1 MFMDMFTD
9 MRVDTIPG
17 ARSCTRAGRSS
28 APGLALPGLAL
39 GLVLVLA
46 LAGCTPGG
54 KGPDLVALAPA
65 DTALEATDRSGP
77 SGRSDVHIAAD
88 GAASLMTPSATQSD
102 RDTDVSADA
111 GPDAAEASLPRLPV
125 IRAGTAVEA
134 LAMAALEESERLS
147 PGRDLVVQ
155 RRQERAAIGR
165 QRWPQLA
172 PVAEL
177 DQDGNVGAG
186 VGATLTLYDFGRNK
200 ALAAEA
206 DRAIDLARLDL
217 WQERI
222 DSVHEALGLLV
233 DAGEA
238 LALRDASAASLVDV
252 AELRQYA
259 QSRVGAGIADRSEQ
273 LLFDVRIAELR
284 NEVKADT
291 AALRLALGQIAV
303 ATKTSYTQ
311 ASVPSLGAT
320 QAALMPSSAPDGSG
334 TSTSGTTSGTISG
347 SAPGSGSP
355 ELMRARLEYA
365 GAEHRL
371 DLTGA
376 RRFPSLQLKGSVL
389 TNQRGDVTPTATLSL
404 GTADF
409 AGLSAGPALSAADAA
424 LSSARAN
431 VERVTRDLRV
441 EARRIALER
450 MRLESRAASLANL
463 ETEARHSVALFL
475 EQQDVGGRP
484 LTDGITVYRILLQA
498 RRDHVSARAGL
509 LRLRL
514 REAVQNG
521 TLVRRGG

>member
-1 MFMDMFTD
+1 
-9 MRVDTIPG
+9 MRVVV
-17 ARSCTRAGRSS
+17 S
-28 APGLALPGLAL
+28 LALS
-39 GLVLVLA
+39 LA
-46 LAGCTPGG
+46 LAGCTLSARG
-54 KGPDLVALAPA
+54 
-65 DTALEATDRSGP
+65 SGP
-77 SGRSDVHIAAD
+77 SGASDVAVAAD
-88 GAASLMTPSATQSD
+88 GAASAGTPSATLS
-102 RDTDVSADA
+102 
-111 GPDAAEASLPRLPV
+111 GPDAADTPPPLLPA
-125 IRAGTAVEA
+125 IRTGTAVEA
-134 LAMAALEESERLS
+134 LALAALEESERTS

-155 RRQERAAIGR
+155 RRQERATIR
-165 QRWPQLA
+165 RNRWPQLA

-177 DQDGNVGAG
+177 DEDGKVGAG
-186 VGATLTLYDFGRNK
+186 AGATLTLYDFGRNS
-200 ALAAEA
+200 ALEAEA
-206 DRAIDLARLDL
+206 DRAIDLAWLDL

-238 LALRDASAASLVDV
+238 RALRDASAASLVDV
-252 AELRQYA
+252 TQLHQFAR
-259 QSRVGAGIADRSEQ
+259 SRVGAGIADRSEQ
-273 LLFDVRIAELR
+273 LLFDVRVAELR

-303 ATKTSYTQ
+303 ATKKSYTE

-320 QAALMPSSAPDGSG
+320 QAALLPSSAPAGSG
-334 TSTSGTTSGTISG
+334 TSSISASG
-347 SAPGSGSP
+347 SGVSP
-355 ELMRARLEYA
+355 ALMRARLEYA
-365 GAEHRL
+365 LAEHRL

-389 TNQRGDVTPTATLSL
+389 MDHNGDVTPVAKLSL

-409 AGLSAGPALSAADAA
+409 AGLSAGPAQAAADAA

-441 EARRIALER
+441 ETRRIALER
-450 MRLESRAASLANL
+450 VRLESRAASLASL
-463 ETEARHSVALFL
+463 ETEARRSVALFL

-498 RRDHVSARAGL
+498 RRDHVSARAAL

-521 TLVRRGG
+521 TLVRREGG